1 MKIELSLLF
10 LCLSAVTA
18 CTYDNTNTHNGI
30 EMASGSKVKTDPLV
44 AYCQFPE
51 SAPTVGAAQTAFDD
65 YSWQM
70 FLSLN
75 WVNSQTQRGV
85 PDCDKTIDSPG
96 PRVWGS
102 WKTTS
107 ELFLPNAK
115 APGDWNSGW
124 GGVNKQRKLSATSK
138 VATRIQTALE
148 KEPKGSGILQAVGGW
163 LIDQRGNPT
172 YYQIASNE
180 ISFNYIVS
188 NQLYNADKVKT
199 FFPVNFPWEAA
210 EIKASWRILT
220 DKDDNNRYLT
230 QTALVE
236 EFDEQGKP
244 KNTFTRQTLGLV
256 GLHIINKPKGFPQWV
271 WATFEQV
278 DNVDP
283 KAPFAS
289 YYDAQASHPNQ
300 SPCQPNVIPCTPKAG
315 ASFTTPDP
323 LTRLTPIMTETLSV
337 NQKFQSMLTGSALQY
352 YQLVTTQRPNNPND
366 PGDPLGTPEPN
377 IAANVTMESYIQES
391 SNCMACHQTA
401 SGIDSPYHSDFS
413 FLLLNATQP

>member
-1 MKIELSLLF
+1 MKIKLGLLF
-10 LCLSAVTA
+10 ICLSAVTA
-18 CTYDNTNTHNGI
+18 CTQENSNTQNDNRATSGI
-30 EMASGSKVKTDPLV
+30 EVAPDPLT

-51 SAPTVGAAQTAFDD
+51 NAPTAGADQKAFDE

-70 FLSLN
+70 FLALN
-75 WVNSQTQRGV
+75 WVNSQTHRGV
-85 PDCDKTIDSPG
+85 PDCNKTIDTPG
-96 PRVWGS
+96 PRVWES

-107 ELFLPNAK
+107 ALFLPNAA
-115 APGDWNSGW
+115 APGDWNTGW
-124 GGVNKQRKLSATSK
+124 EGVNPPLKLTATSK

-148 KEPKGSGILQAVGGW
+148 NEPKGSGILQAVGGW

-180 ISFNYIVS
+180 ISYNYIVS
-188 NQLYNADKVKT
+188 NQLYNADTVKI
-199 FFPVNFPWEAA
+199 FFPINFPWKTA

-220 DKDDNNRYLT
+220 DKDDNSRYLT

-236 EFDEQGKP
+236 TFDEQGKP
-244 KNTFTRQTLGLV
+244 KNTFTSQTLGLV
-256 GLHIINKPKGFPQWV
+256 GLHIINKPEGFPQWV

-283 KAPFAS
+283 QATFAS
-289 YYDAQASHPNQ
+289 YYNPNATNPNQ
-300 SPCQPNVIPCTPKAG
+300 SPCQQGVIPCTPKEG
-315 ASFTTPDP
+315 TSFTTPNP
-323 LTRLTPIMTETLSV
+323 LTRLTPIVADTLSV
-337 NQKFQSMLTGSALQY
+337 NKSFQSMLKGSALQY

>member
-1 MKIELSLLF
+1 MKMKLGLLF
-10 LCLSAVTA
+10 LCLNVMTA
-18 CTYDNTNTHNGI
+18 CTQDNTNKQNVNKAVS
-30 EMASGSKVKTDPLV
+30 ESGSSQSPLL
-44 AYCQFPE
+44 AYCQFPA
-51 SAPTVGAAQTAFDD
+51 SAPTAGANQKAFDD

-85 PDCDKTIDSPG
+85 PDCDKALDASG
-96 PRVWGS
+96 PRVWES

-107 ELFLPNAK
+107 ELFLPNAA

-124 GGVNKQRKLSATSK
+124 DGVNTPPKLSATSK
-138 VATRIQTALE
+138 VAKRIQAALE
-148 KEPKGSGILQAVGGW
+148 AEPKGSGILQAVGGW

-180 ISFNYIVS
+180 ISYNYIVS
-188 NQLYNADKVKT
+188 NQLYNADTVKA
-199 FFPVNFPWEAA
+199 FNPVNFPWETA

-220 DKDDNNRYLT
+220 NMDDDTRYLT
-230 QTALVE
+230 LTALVE
-236 EFDEQGKP
+236 EFDAQGKS
-244 KNTFTRQTLGLV
+244 KHIFTSQTLGLV
-256 GLHIINKPKGFPQWV
+256 GLHIINKPEGFPQWV

-278 DNVDP
+278 DNVDD
-283 KAPFAS
+283 KEAFAS
-289 YYDAQASHPNQ
+289 YYNASATNPNQ
-300 SPCQPNVIPCTPKAG
+300 SPCQPSVIPCTPKEG

-323 LTRLTPIMTETLSV
+323 LTRLTPIAAETLLV
-337 NQKFQSMLTGSALQY
+337 NQTFQGMLTDSVLQY

-401 SGIDSPYHSDFS
+401 SGIDSLYHSDFS
-413 FLLLNATQP
+413 FMLLNATQP